1 MGSSCTFPTLFF
13 FSPFRV
19 GAYQFLFPWRS
30 PPNAKLP
37 LPPSAAAAVPPAH
50 TSMGNTWHH
59 LKGPFLNS
67 PLVFRHFLL
76 LQRRIPSSSYSQL
89 FWKKFKGRELVCVPL
104 LPVKWF
110 LSPPPPPPTAVHCC
124 DELFTQMSSI
134 APGDP
139 IFMSYSFVFVF
150 GFTPLSR
157 SLLLFVVVIKKSC
170 RQILLPRVV
179 SPPRCRPSL
188 SVNSNRFPT

>member
-110 LSPPPPPPTAVHCC
+110 LSPSTPAPDCCTLLWWVIYTDVFNCAGGPYFYVLFLRLRLRFYSSVAFSSPLCCCYKKILSTDSSSSGRFSSGVSAVIVGK
-124 DELFTQMSSI
+124 L
-134 APGDP
+134 
-139 IFMSYSFVFVF
+139 
-150 GFTPLSR
+150 
-157 SLLLFVVVIKKSC
+157 
-170 RQILLPRVV
+170 
-179 SPPRCRPSL
+179 
-188 SVNSNRFPT
+188 